1 MKRDVIALITIGG
14 LAFFLFK
21 KSDDQ
26 VIDHPAVQPPVRER
40 VFRPIEPGSNEIEI
54 ASELVKRWEG
64 FSNVVY
70 ICAAGVETIGYGE
83 TDPAIVSKG
92 YISEAD
98 AEKLLVNKLE
108 QIRDDIQTEI
118 EVPLNKNEL
127 AALISFY
134 YNLGESNFKNIARRI
149 NNGKIEEASEAILL
163 YDKCKGRPL
172 DGLKKRRRDEHKLFN
187 L

>member
-26 VIDHPAVQPPVRER
+26 VIDLPAVQPPVKER
-40 VFRPIEPGSNEIEI
+40 MFRPLEPSTNEIEL
-54 ASELVKRWEG
+54 ASEIIKRWEG

-70 ICAAGVETIGYGE
+70 ICSAGVETIGYGE
-83 TDPAIVSKG
+83 TDPKIVSKG
-92 YISEAD
+92 YISEED
-98 AEKLLVNKLE
+98 ASKLLLE
-108 QIRDDIQTEI
+108 RIEAIRDDIESEL
-118 EVPLNKNEL
+118 EVPVATNEM

-163 YDKCKGRPL
+163 YDRCNGRPL
-172 DGLKKRRRDEHKLFN
+172 DGLKNRRKEEQHLFN